1 MMEVRCVKVGLKSKD
16 GGGGGGGITY
26 PPGVLKTLKCG
37 FLLQLE
43 PSYEEEL
50 KLKMFLCAAARSHIN
65 HLKRQCA
72 ACYKDMCIRFTLD
85 DTTDNKLTPLSTCS
99 Y

>member
-1 MMEVRCVKVGLKSKD
+1 M
-16 GGGGGGGITY
+16 GGGITY

-50 KLKMFLCAAARSHIN
+50 KKLKMFLCAARPRALILS
-65 HLKRQCA
+65 LKATVRG
-72 ACYKDMCIRFTLD
+72 ML
-85 DTTDNKLTPLSTCS
+85 
-99 Y
+99 